1 MKKILILFVLVL
13 AAFYS
18 KAQVPCSFTKSIA
31 GSTVSVNY
39 LWILPLIYSVD
50 SVYLDYGDGTS
61 VMQYAPVPG
70 TASHTYTAPGS
81 YYICLTRYMSQIGV
95 PGAIVCTYC
104 DSVSIGSSSSCFVSA
119 SYNATA
125 IGLTANFT
133 NTTSCATCSSISHA
147 WNFGDGSPINTQT
160 SPSHVYAANG
170 SYNVC
175 LISTGTNSSG
185 QSCSDTTCTTV
196 TVSNNQSCSANA
208 SFTASAGSSTVN
220 FTNNSSCTGCLTT
233 TYSWSFG
240 DGSPL
245 STAMNPTHTY
255 ANGGVYV
262 VCLVVTGVSGT
273 GNVCVDSFCT
283 PITVTGALACNINA
297 AFTSSTNQLNASF
310 SNTTSCSGCS
320 SWNSLWDFGDG
331 SMPTTQTSPTHSY
344 SAAGTYSVCLY
355 VVGLNSGGQPCL
367 DTLCQNVSVLQTAI
381 EDYYRQSLQVYPNPT
396 TDQFQISLPANTEA
410 NELQL
415 LDITGRI
422 IQQWSLSKQATSKQ
436 IFDIRHQADGIY
448 LLRLESTEGSYQ
460 GRIQKR
466 GH

>member
-1 MKKILILFVLVL
+1 MKKLLFLFVFLSSTWYL
-13 AAFYS
+13 
-18 KAQVPCSFTKSIA
+18 KAQVPCNFTKSLA
-31 GSTVSVNY
+31 GNTVSVNY
-39 LWILPLIYSVD
+39 LWIIPLIYSVD
-50 SVYLDYGDGTS
+50 SVYLDYGDGSS

-70 TASHTYTAPGS
+70 TASHTYTAPGN

-133 NTTSCATCSSISHA
+133 NTSSCATCSSISYA
-147 WNFGDGSPINTQT
+147 WDFGDGSPINTQT
-160 SPSHVYAANG
+160 SPSHTYAANG

-185 QSCSDTTCTTV
+185 QTCSDTSCSTV
-196 TVSNNQSCSANA
+196 AVSNNQPCSSNA
-208 SFTASAGSSTVN
+208 SFTASTGSTTVN

-233 TYSWSFG
+233 TYAWNFG

-245 STAMNPTHTY
+245 SSAMNPTHTY

-262 VCLVVTGVSGT
+262 VCLVVSGISGT

-283 PITVTGALACNINA
+283 PITVVGALSCNITA
-297 AFTSSTNQLNASF
+297 GFTFTTNQLSANFTNS
-310 SNTTSCSGCS
+310 TTCSGCS

-331 SMPTTQTSPTHSY
+331 SMPTTQTSPSHSY
-344 SAAGTYSVCLY
+344 SAAGTYTVCLY
-355 VVGLNSGGQPCL
+355 AVGLNSGGQPCL
-367 DTLCQNVSVLQTAI
+367 DTLCQNVTVLQTGVD
-381 EDYYRQSLQVYPNPT
+381 DYYRQSLQVYPNPT
-396 TDQFQISLPANTEA
+396 TDQFQISLPANTEVHQ
-410 NELQL
+410 LQL
-415 LDITGRI
+415 LDITGRL
-422 IQQWSLSKQATSKQ
+422 IQQWPVSKQMVSKQ
-436 IFDIRHQADGIY
+436 IFDIRQQADGVY
-448 LLRLESTEGSYQ
+448 LLRLKTAEGSYL

-466 GH
+466 SH